1 MSRLLCSIM
10 LFVWMLRSQRILKD
24 SFSVKLYLEN
34 IKAFLST
41 NIPMHS
47 PSHPVMLLFVFFM
60 KRFRTFRNNVSD
72 CLIIGFTHPHLGSF
86 LVPSIF
92 VLMLLVLMHWSWA
105 LVIRDSVFLFKW
117 SFHCQFHDFTSAI
130 PSVSL
135 MNWSWSILFFKSWF
149 LLICCLCLV
158 IFGGSATSRSP
169 DDLHA
174 AERSFSWLFYT

>member
-1 MSRLLCSIM
+1 
-10 LFVWMLRSQRILKD
+10 
-24 SFSVKLYLEN
+24 
-34 IKAFLST
+34 
-41 NIPMHS
+41 MHS

-72 CLIIGFTHPHLGSF
+72 YLIIGFTHPHLGSF

-105 LVIRDSVFLFKW
+105 LVISDSVFLFKW
-117 SFHCQFHDFTSAI
+117 SFHYQFHDFPSAI

-135 MNWSWSILFFKSWF
+135 MNWSWSILFFQSCF
-149 LLICCLCLV
+149 LLICYLCLV

-174 AERSFSWLFYT
+174 AERNFSWLFYT